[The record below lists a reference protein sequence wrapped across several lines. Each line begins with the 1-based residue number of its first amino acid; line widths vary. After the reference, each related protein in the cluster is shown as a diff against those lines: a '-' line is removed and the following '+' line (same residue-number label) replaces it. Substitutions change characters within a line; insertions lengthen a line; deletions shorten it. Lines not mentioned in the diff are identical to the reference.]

1 MTLYMNNAFHD
12 DNLKQILRLC
22 YEKMRY
28 GDLWREF
35 EFEELEAYTRI
46 KKKRS
51 EILRKKGMFDKFE
64 DDLLDA
70 VNMQICILLKRRFER
85 SESEAKSKKETTNI

>member
-1 MTLYMNNAFHD
+1 MNKSFHD
-12 DNLKQILRLC
+12 DNLKQILKLC

-28 GDLWREF
+28 GDLWKEF
-35 EFEELEAYTRI
+35 EFEELEEYYRI

-70 VNMQICILLKRRFER
+70 VNMQICILLKRRFEKD
-85 SESEAKSKKETTNI
+85 ESVQKETNGSSGIQSA